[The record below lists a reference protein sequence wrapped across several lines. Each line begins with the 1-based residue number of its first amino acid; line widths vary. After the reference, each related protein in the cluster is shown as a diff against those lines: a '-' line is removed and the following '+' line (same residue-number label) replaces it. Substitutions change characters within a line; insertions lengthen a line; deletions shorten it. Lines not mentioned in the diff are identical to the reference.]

1 MVNKMNCKY
10 NNSLYTVTPEEIVEP
25 VNEFEELITNYEPT
39 SIIKDD
45 YEAYMVHE
53 MSEQEMLD
61 WVEDMQ
67 KRYGGE

>member
-67 KRYGGE
+67 KRYSGE